1 MPDSDTRKGMEAIA
15 DAKTYGDAITQL
27 AKNPAATTTM
37 LLESVATSLL
47 ASAPALVLGP
57 AGAITRSIA
66 QASGSGG
73 TEYASVMTD
82 VLQDAG
88 VDLLDPNA
96 VSDALSNP
104 EIIAQMKEKGAKRGL
119 IVGLFDGLTM
129 GFAGRFLRPAQA
141 LIAEGKLAGNAAK
154 KATLAAWG
162 KELAMQAGGGA
173 GGEFLAQKATGE
185 NKPSEVLMEGLAELM
200 TAPLEARSNLRESK
214 QLEAAARLKPAE
226 SVAERTEPTLEGGVE
241 SKAPPQTPTP
251 STVQQDEAQEVA
263 AIAKELIAQNIPAD
277 NAWNIARKRVA
288 QARKERITDKI
299 GRAHV

>member
-1 MPDSDTRKGMEAIA
+1 
-15 DAKTYGDAITQL
+15 
-27 AKNPAATTTM
+27 
-37 LLESVATSLL
+37 
-47 ASAPALVLGP
+47 
-57 AGAITRSIA
+57 
-66 QASGSGG
+66 
-73 TEYASVMTD
+73 
-82 VLQDAG
+82 
-88 VDLLDPNA
+88 
-96 VSDALSNP
+96 
-104 EIIAQMKEKGAKRGL
+104 
-119 IVGLFDGLTM
+119 M

-288 QARKERITDKI
+288 QARKERITDIIAQPSNDPVIVRAKEYIDAGVDPVEAINRARVDISQQEDLGVQDVPQEEAGQPAEAVSTRPVEPAGGAGVPVAERPAAEPAAAGVGRTEPSGVVSTDQDVGEI